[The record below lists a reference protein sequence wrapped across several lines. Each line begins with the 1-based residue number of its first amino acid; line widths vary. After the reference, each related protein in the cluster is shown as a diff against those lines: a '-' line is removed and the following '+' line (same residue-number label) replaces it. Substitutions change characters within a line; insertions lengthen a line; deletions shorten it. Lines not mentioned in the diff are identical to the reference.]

1 MVMVMVMVME
11 RPSSKANVAG
21 SYFWEKMVREVDAF
35 RTINVRNKK
44 SYLFCKRLIDV
55 VGSGVGIILFFP
67 ALIIFTIAI
76 KLEDGGPIFFNQE
89 RVGRN
94 GKIFKI
100 YKFRSMKPDAEK
112 MKARLMDQNE
122 VKGAMFKMK
131 NDPRITRVGK
141 FIRKHS
147 LDELPQFFNVFL
159 GDMSLVG
166 PRPPLINEVSQYT
179 EYQKQRLLVK
189 PGLSGLWQV
198 SGRNN
203 LSFSEMVDL
212 DLKYIE
218 SRTISLDI
226 KIIMKTFFEMIIVK
240 KNGAF

>member
-1 MVMVMVMVME
+1 
-11 RPSSKANVAG
+11 
-21 SYFWEKMVREVDAF
+21 MVREVDVF
-35 RTINVRNKK
+35 TPINVRNKRN
-44 SYLFCKRLIDV
+44 YLFFKRLIDI
-55 VGSGVGIILFFP
+55 VGSSIGIILFFP
-67 ALIIFTIAI
+67 ALIILTVAI
-76 KLEDGGPIFFNQE
+76 KLEDGGPVFFKQK
-89 RVGRN
+89 RVGHN
-94 GKIFKI
+94 GKVFKI
-100 YKFRSMKPDAEK
+100 YKFRSMSPDAEK
-112 MKARLMDQNE
+112 IKVMLMDQNE
-122 VKGAMFKMK
+122 VEGAMFKMK
-131 NDPRITRVGK
+131 NDPRVTHVGK

-166 PRPPLINEVSQYT
+166 PRPPLIDEVSKYT

-218 SRTISLDI
+218 NRTVLLDI
-226 KIIMKTFFEMIIVK
+226 KIIIKTFFEMIFVK

>member
-1 MVMVMVMVME
+1 M
-11 RPSSKANVAG
+11 S
-21 SYFWEKMVREVDAF
+21 
-35 RTINVRNKK
+35 
-44 SYLFCKRLIDV
+44 
-55 VGSGVGIILFFP
+55 
-67 ALIIFTIAI
+67 
-76 KLEDGGPIFFNQE
+76 
-89 RVGRN
+89 
-94 GKIFKI
+94 
-100 YKFRSMKPDAEK
+100 PDAEK
-112 MKARLMDQNE
+112 IKVMLMDKNE
-122 VKGAMFKMK
+122 VEGAMFKMK
-131 NDPRITRVGK
+131 NDPRVTHVGK

-166 PRPPLINEVSQYT
+166 PRPPLIDEVSKYT
-179 EYQKQRLLVK
+179 DYQKQRLLVK

-218 SRTISLDI
+218 NRTVLLDI
-226 KIIMKTFFEMIIVK
+226 KIIIKTFFEMIFVK